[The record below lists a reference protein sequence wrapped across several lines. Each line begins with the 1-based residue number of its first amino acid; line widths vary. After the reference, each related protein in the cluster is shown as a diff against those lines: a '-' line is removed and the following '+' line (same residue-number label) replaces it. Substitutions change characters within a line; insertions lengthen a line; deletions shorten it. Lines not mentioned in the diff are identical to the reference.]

1 MVARAG
7 AHNGKT
13 LKTPLTPLEP
23 MLRGLALHAARPA
36 VQEGRQVLS
45 YADLAGRS
53 AQFATL
59 LLGLGL
65 RPGGHVV
72 LISPNTSDALLTFHA
87 VPLAGGVIVPL
98 NPAFGDEALRFLLAH
113 ADPQVVLVDRAH
125 LRRVQATLDDLR
137 LPVVV
142 TGAGA
147 DLAARLRLLEP
158 HPLEVPAG
166 LDEDSAI
173 SVNYTS
179 GTTSDPKGVMLT
191 HRGTLLN
198 LSSLLYHL
206 DLRPGCRYLHAT
218 PLAHGNGWGMAW
230 AVTAAGGV
238 HHMLPDAGGLRA
250 ALLGGGVTHVC
261 ASPAWLAPLLGG
273 AALRLPRP
281 VKLLVAGV
289 RPHSPLLSTLQD
301 QGFEVLHSYGLT
313 ETSALLTLNGPERAE
328 GEPLTRQ
335 GHAMTFSGQLQ
346 VVLEDGSPV
355 PHDGQTPGEVVIR
368 SNQVMKGYYKN
379 PRATRRAIKDG
390 WLHTGDLAVVQPGG
404 SLDILDREGDLLN
417 LAGQP
422 YSSAQIEAVLYRH
435 PSVREAVVVAAP
447 GEGGDSPCAFVTL
460 HPGAGVEPREIL
472 SFCAPHLPPF
482 ALPGQLLLVPD
493 LPKTASGKVLRHV
506 LRQQARSRKT
516 PRG

>member
-1 MVARAG
+1 MI
-7 AHNGKT
+7 
-13 LKTPLTPLEP
+13 
-23 MLRGLALHAARPA
+23 RGLLLHAARPA
-36 VQEGRQVLS
+36 VREGRHTLS
-45 YADLAGRS
+45 YAELAGR
-53 AQFATL
+53 AGQLATL

-65 RPGGHVV
+65 ESGGHAV
-72 LISPNTSDALLTFHA
+72 LISPNTTDALLAFHA

-98 NPAFGDEALRFLLAH
+98 NPAFGDEALGFLLAH

-125 LRRVQATLDDLR
+125 LERVQGAISALGVPT
-137 LPVVV
+137 VVI
-142 TGAGA
+142 GAGA
-147 DLAARLRLLEP
+147 DLAARTWLLEP
-158 HPLEVPAG
+158 QPLAVPDT
-166 LDEDSAI
+166 LDEDRPI

-206 DLRPGCRYLHAT
+206 DLRPGCGYLHAT

-230 AVTAAGGV
+230 AVTAAGGL
-238 HHMLPDAGGLRA
+238 HHMLPDMAGLRA
-250 ALLGGGVTHVC
+250 ALLGGEITHVC
-261 ASPAWLAPLLGG
+261 ASPAWLAPLLGGG

-289 RPHSPLLSTLQD
+289 RPHAPLLAALQD

-313 ETSALLTLNGPERAE
+313 ETSALLTLNGPDGDGAATP
-328 GEPLTRQ
+328 EPLTRQ
-335 GHAMTFSGQLQ
+335 GHAMTFAGQVQ

-355 PHDGQTPGEVVIR
+355 PRDGQTPGEVVIR

-390 WLHTGDLAVVQPGG
+390 WLHTGDLAVVHPGG

-435 PSVREAVVVAAP
+435 PSVREAVVVATP
-447 GEGGDSPCAFVTL
+447 GEGSDRPCAFVTL
-460 HPGAGVEPREIL
+460 QPGAGIEPREIL

-482 ALPGQLLLVPD
+482 ALPERLLLVPE
-493 LPKTASGKVLRHV
+493 LPKTASGKVLKHV
-506 LRQQARSRKT
+506 LRQQARSRGGA
-516 PRG
+516 RN